1 MLKKFSKNLKII
13 DIIIGYPTIEWIKKN
28 LGGIIQIAIS
38 GKNCG
43 NNLYVKKIVP
53 EQIIDNVNVIKKM
66 FKTIKVYDL
75 KNEQLIFKSY
85 KEAYMNKKINLMV
98 EYSEKY

>member
-1 MLKKFSKNLKII
+1 
-13 DIIIGYPTIEWIKKN
+13 
-28 LGGIIQIAIS
+28 
-38 GKNCG
+38 
-43 NNLYVKKIVP
+43 
-53 EQIIDNVNVIKKM
+53 M

>member
-1 MLKKFSKNLKII
+1 LLKKFSKNLKII

-28 LGGIIQIAIS
+28 LGGIILIAIS

-53 EQIIDNVNVIKKM
+53 EQIIDNVNVIKKNLLLLSLYGRLNFKNKYIKTSKIKD
-66 FKTIKVYDL
+66 FKT
-75 KNEQLIFKSY
+75 
-85 KEAYMNKKINLMV
+85 
-98 EYSEKY
+98 